1 MVQSVCTAPVVVELG
16 GVGLNGRQ
24 RCQSQVLYSNQSP
37 SGIVAVFHAL
47 AIGVW
52 GVYVIVMIASF
63 SMLLI
68 CQLAGEV
75 LARSTGLP
83 VPGPVLGMGLM
94 FSVLIWRDRL
104 SALLPREVADGT
116 LEAISATLLA
126 NLALL
131 FVPAGV
137 GVVQRLDVL
146 GQHAVGLGVA
156 LVVSSVLG
164 MLATA
169 FVFRALAGRS

>member
-1 MVQSVCTAPVVVELG
+1 
-16 GVGLNGRQ
+16 
-24 RCQSQVLYSNQSP
+24 
-37 SGIVAVFHAL
+37 
-47 AIGVW
+47 
-52 GVYVIVMIASF
+52 
-63 SMLLI
+63 MLLI

-116 LEAISATLLA
+116 LEAVSATLLA